1 MHLRH
6 RSNLPQHSN
15 RSAVVRYVH
24 SIGVLALL
32 FFAWST
38 TTSAQTVNAVLRG
51 TVTDASGGV
60 IPNAEL
66 RLLEPATGQ
75 VVRQSTSTS
84 NGDFEF
90 DELKPGTY
98 ELRCTA
104 TGFKQFV
111 ASNILLDSGQIRRVD
126 AHLAIGGA
134 TQEVNVTAGA
144 AVIST
149 ESATLDGTYSSK
161 QHDESPQ
168 VTIYPTSYAM
178 LTTQS
183 GVQGGD
189 GTTVVANGQTRS
201 QQTLTFDGIPNDL
214 NGEQSNNANLFAEVS
229 ATLFNAPAESAVPVQ
244 INQITKRG
252 TNSIHGSASYRIYDS
267 LFNAEGYFDTE
278 KTPYLQHEWNIEV
291 GGPIWKDHTF
301 FYGQWFAQRIPLGT
315 AYRASV
321 PTNDWRN
328 GVFATTIIDPS
339 TGQPFPNNTI
349 PANRI
354 SSVAKAFQDNYLPA
368 PNVPGNNTSV
378 DNYAFHFPFNSDL
391 YRGDWPMGRIDHN
404 LTKNNT
410 IFVRWLMRQTPYV
423 LNNGLPSLIW
433 TRLRR
438 DQQWAAGDTHI
449 FTPQLLNN
457 FRFGYST
464 DYVSDGQ
471 QEGGQT
477 PPDGSKV
484 LAATGLEGSNPSGLT
499 GQGFPSIT
507 ISGIT
512 SLVNVPGGTKANDH
526 ILSLNDSIDWQVG
539 RHVMKFGASIERYT
553 NSRGAVP
560 DYGTFTFDGSITS
573 NASTTGN
580 AYADFLLGIPQTSQ
594 RTDPLGTR
602 EQVLTEYGFY
612 AEDSFKLTP
621 RLNINYGVRW
631 DIYGTPNESDH
642 LMYNWDPSTPD
653 EVLVDPAAISKVS
666 PLFLKLN
673 IPVKAAN
680 VRAITDK
687 DDIAPRV
694 GVAYQLSDHSV
705 IRGGYGVYTSRLDS
719 SKYLGSFL
727 PINPQLGSTGP
738 FSLSETY
745 QNLRGNN
752 QPYVTFPDPYPQ
764 TNASAQVSSQSVSG
778 YPQHISHGRIQQ
790 FSVTYEREINKTGLR
805 ASYVGSRSSGLNYS
819 LNTNLP
825 APSLTPFTVGRRP
838 YQNFVDTTL
847 LRFDGGAKY
856 DSLQLAA
863 NRRMSSLTFN
873 ASYSFSRSLL
883 NYLDTENP
891 YDVLSHW
898 SNDGVTQR
906 HYASVSAVWNLPFGK
921 GHRYLSSGG
930 GVMERAVGGWSTNVM
945 TYLGSGEWFSP
956 SFDSVDP
963 SNTGTFGGL
972 PDKVGD
978 PNNVPGGKSK
988 ANWFNVAAFAV
999 PQQGHFGNALPNSLE
1014 SQRLYVTHISL
1025 IKAVPITERVKFNF
1039 VAQASNLFNHPYFL
1053 PPSGDISVEGGNQF
1067 TSQVDTFSSLE
1078 IAKPRQIT
1086 FQGVF
1091 VF

>member
-1 MHLRH
+1 MHLRR
-6 RSNLPQHSN
+6 RSNLSLYLNLFGIVPYF
-15 RSAVVRYVH
+15 RCV
-24 SIGVLALL
+24 ALL
-32 FFAWST
+32 GFLSFAFT
-38 TTSAQTVNAVLRG
+38 TMASAQTVNAVLRG
-51 TVTDASGGV
+51 TVTDVSGGV
-60 IPNAEL
+60 VPNAEL

-75 VVRQSTSTS
+75 VVRQAMSTST
-84 NGDFEF
+84 GDFEF

-98 ELRCTA
+98 ELRCTSA
-104 TGFKQFV
+104 GFKQFV
-111 ASNILLDSGQIRRVD
+111 ASNILLDSGQVRRVD
-126 AHLAIGGA
+126 AHLAVGGA
-134 TQEVNVTAGA
+134 SQEITVTAGA

-149 ESATLDGTYSSK
+149 ESATLSGTYSSK

-214 NGEQSNNANLFAEVS
+214 NGEQSNNANLFSEVS

-315 AYRASV
+315 AFRASV
-321 PTNDWRN
+321 PTSDWRN
-328 GVFATTIIDPS
+328 GVFDTTIVDPS

-349 PANRI
+349 PSNRI

-368 PNVPGNNTSV
+368 PNVSGNNTSV
-378 DNYAFHFPFNSDL
+378 NNYAFHFPFNSDL

-449 FTPQLLNN
+449 FTPRLLNN

-471 QEGGQT
+471 QEGGKT

-484 LAATGLEGSNPSGLT
+484 LATTGLQGSNPSGLT

-507 ISGIT
+507 ISGLT
-512 SLVNVPGGTKANDH
+512 PLVNVPGGTKANDH

-539 RHVMKFGASIERYT
+539 RHVMKFGASVERYT
-553 NSRGAVP
+553 NSEGVVP
-560 DYGTFTFDGSITS
+560 DYGTFKFDGSITGS
-573 NASTTGN
+573 

-594 RTDPLGTR
+594 RTNPLGNR
-602 EQVLTEYGFY
+602 EQALTEYGFY

-621 RLNINYGVRW
+621 RLNINYGIRW

-642 LMYNWDPSTPD
+642 LMYNWDPATPD
-653 EVLVDPAAISKVS
+653 YVLVDSAAVSKVS
-666 PLFLKLN
+666 PLYQALG

-680 VRAITDK
+680 VRAVTDK

-738 FSLSETY
+738 FSISETY
-745 QNLRGNN
+745 QNLLSNNNN
-752 QPYVTFPDPYPQ
+752 QTFVTFPDPYPQ
-764 TNASAQVSSQSVSG
+764 TTASAQVPSQSVNG

-825 APSLTPFTVGRRP
+825 VPQSKTPFTTSMRP
-838 YQNFVDTTL
+838 YQKFVETTL
-847 LRFDGGAKY
+847 LRFNGGAKY

-863 NRRMSSLTFN
+863 NRRMSGLTFN

-906 HYASVSAVWNLPFGK
+906 QYASISAVWVLPFGK

-930 GVMERAVGGWSTNVM
+930 GVMERVVGGWSTNVM
-945 TYLGSGEWFSP
+945 TYMGSGEWFSP
-956 SFDSVDP
+956 SYDDADP
-963 SNTGTFGGL
+963 SNTGTVGGL

-988 ANWFNVAAFAV
+988 TNWFNVAAFAV
-999 PQQGHFGNALPNSLE
+999 PQPGHFGNALPNSLE
-1014 SQRLYVTHISL
+1014 SQHLYVTHISL

-1053 PPSGDISVEGGNQF
+1053 SPSGDISVDGGNQF

>member
-6 RSNLPQHSN
+6 RSDFSQRLNLSKVIRYFHSV
-15 RSAVVRYVH
+15 A
-24 SIGVLALL
+24 VLAFLS
-32 FFAWST
+32 FALST
-38 TTSAQTVNAVLRG
+38 TASAQTVNAVLRG
-51 TVTDASGGV
+51 TVTDVSGGV

-75 VVRQSTSTS
+75 VVRQATSTST
-84 NGDFEF
+84 GDFEF

-98 ELRCTA
+98 ELRCTSA
-104 TGFKQFV
+104 GFKQFV
-111 ASNILLDSGQIRRVD
+111 ASSILLDSGQIRRVD
-126 AHLAIGGA
+126 AHLAVGGA

-214 NGEQSNNANLFAEVS
+214 NGEQSNNANLFSEVS

-267 LFNAEGYFDTE
+267 LFNAEGYFDTQ

-321 PTNDWRN
+321 PTTDWRN
-328 GVFATTIIDPS
+328 GVFATTIIDPT

-484 LAATGLEGSNPSGLT
+484 LATTGLEGSNPSGLT

-507 ISGIT
+507 ISGLT
-512 SLVNVPGGTKANDH
+512 ALSNVPGGTKANDH

-553 NSRGAVP
+553 NSEGVVP
-560 DYGTFTFDGSITS
+560 DYGTFIFDGSITS

-680 VRAITDK
+680 VRAVTDK

-705 IRGGYGVYTSRLDS
+705 IRGGYGIYTSRLDS
-719 SKYLGSFL
+719 AKYLGSFL

-764 TNASAQVSSQSVSG
+764 TTSSAQVSSQSVSG

-825 APSLTPFTVGRRP
+825 APSLTSFTVGRRP

-856 DSLQLAA
+856 DSLQVAA

-921 GHRYLSSGG
+921 SHRYLSSGG

-956 SFDSVDP
+956 SFDSLDP
-963 SNTGTFGGL
+963 SNTGTLGGL

-1025 IKAVPITERVKFNF
+1025 IKAVPITERV
-1039 VAQASNLFNHPYFL
+1039 
-1053 PPSGDISVEGGNQF
+1053 
-1067 TSQVDTFSSLE
+1067 
-1078 IAKPRQIT
+1078 
-1086 FQGVF
+1086 
-1091 VF
+1091 